1 VVNGRYPYEEG
12 VNNIWINMEPAAL
25 ACDPPKSY
33 CNKKEFEKKFWKKF
47 SELLTSCVIHILGV
61 KKIVGKKMG
70 KFLLKIFGVN
80 GC

>member
-12 VNNIWINMEPAAL
+12 VNNIWIIKRNLKKNLE
-25 ACDPPKSY
+25 KVFGTF
-33 CNKKEFEKKFWKKF
+33 NKMF
-47 SELLTSCVIHILGV
+47 IHILGV
-61 KKIVGKKMG
+61 KKIFGKKMG